1 MPCNDLTEKIKISL
15 DNNNRVVNYSLT
27 KRSCQFAVWDESLI
41 IEWVKNRS
49 LDEILKTSLESF
61 LEVNPINSDT
71 EKSMLIKH
79 FESIQHVLEIVAGK
93 SEGTTADICVIESIN
108 CEPEGMKITAFINL
122 RLKTKNVI
130 SCSDRHKAD

>member
-49 LDEILKTSLESF
+49 LDEILNTSVKSF
-61 LEVNPINSDT
+61 LEVNLVTSDI
-71 EKSMLIKH
+71 KKFMSIKH
-79 FESIQHVLEIVAGK
+79 FESIQHVLEIVSGK
-93 SEGTTADICVIESIN
+93 SEGTTAEICVIESIN
-108 CEPEGMKITAFINL
+108 YEPDGMEVTAFINL
-122 RLKTKNVI
+122 RLNTKNII
-130 SCSDRHKAD
+130 SCSDKHS